1 MKKRSF
7 KPFGNI
13 SALTLGGGG
22 LGQVWGETSR
32 EEAVA
37 TVNLA
42 IEKGIT
48 HLDVA
53 PMYGKGEAERV
64 VGEVFKGKDLGDVK
78 ITTKCRLGTLP
89 DDEVYERLIS
99 SLNKSL
105 DNLNMERVDL
115 FLLHSQLR
123 QDDFQLHT
131 LNEYRETNTT
141 SLSCYYN
148 AVIPAFERLK
158 EEGKIGSWG
167 IGGLGQTQAIL
178 EVLNHDIQ
186 PEAIQCVVNPLN
198 SAGAIGYVD
207 QDFDPQKILTESQKV
222 GVPILGIRA
231 VQAGALTLQ
240 MDREP
245 HPSGFDIKDFEDY
258 DKAEPFRQLS
268 SEWNINPSILAHRY
282 ALSVEKVSSVI
293 LGVKNREELLECIE
307 AESLGELDQGQIS
320 EIDSAMGGI

>member
-1 MKKRSF
+1 M
-7 KPFGNI
+7 
-13 SALTLGGGG
+13 
-22 LGQVWGETSR
+22 
-32 EEAVA
+32 
-37 TVNLA
+37 
-42 IEKGIT
+42 
-48 HLDVA
+48 
-53 PMYGKGEAERV
+53 
-64 VGEVFKGKDLGDVK
+64 
-78 ITTKCRLGTLP
+78 GTLP

-123 QDDFQLHT
+123 QDDFQLYT

-231 VQAGALTLQ
+231 VQAGALTLE

-258 DKAEPFRQLS
+258 DKAEPFRKLA

-282 ALSVEKVSSVI
+282 ALSAEKVSSVI

-307 AESLGELDQGQIS
+307 AESLGELNQDQIS
-320 EIDSAMGGI
+320 AIDTVLSR

>member
-1 MKKRSF
+1 MEKRSF
-7 KPFGNI
+7 KPYGSI

-22 LGQVWGETSR
+22 LGQVWGETTR
-32 EEAVA
+32 EEAIE

-42 IEKGIT
+42 VENGIN

-89 DDEVYERLIS
+89 DDKVYERLIS

-131 LNEYRETNTT
+131 LNEYRDTNTT

-158 EEGKIGSWG
+158 QEGKIGSWG

-178 EVLNHDIQ
+178 EVLNHEIQ
-186 PEAIQCVVNPLN
+186 PEAVQCVVNPLN

-231 VQAGALTLQ
+231 VQAGALTLE

-258 DKAEPFRQLS
+258 DKAEPFRKLA
-268 SEWNINPSILAHRY
+268 SEWKMNPSILAHRY
-282 ALSVEKVSSVI
+282 ALSAEKVSSVI
-293 LGVKNREELLECIE
+293 LGVKNRAELLDCIE
-307 AESLGELDQGQIS
+307 AESLGELNHDQIS
-320 EIDSAMGGI
+320 TIDTALSR

>member
-1 MKKRSF
+1 MKKRAF
-7 KPFGNI
+7 KPYGSI

-22 LGQVWGETSR
+22 LGQVWGETTR
-32 EEAVA
+32 EEAIA

-42 IEKGIT
+42 VENGIN

-89 DDEVYERLIS
+89 DDKVYERLIS

-123 QDDFQLHT
+123 QDDFQLYT
-131 LNEYRETNTT
+131 LNEYRDTNTT

-158 EEGKIGSWG
+158 QEGKIGSWG

-178 EVLNHDIQ
+178 EALNHEIQ
-186 PEAIQCVVNPLN
+186 PEAVQCVVNPLN

-231 VQAGALTLQ
+231 VQAGALTLE

-258 DKAEPFRQLS
+258 DKAEPFRKLA
-268 SEWNINPSILAHRY
+268 SEWKMNPSILAHRY
-282 ALSVEKVSSVI
+282 ALSAEKVSSVI
-293 LGVKNREELLECIE
+293 LGVKNRAELLDCIE
-307 AESLGELDQGQIS
+307 AESLGKISQDQIS
-320 EIDSAMGGI
+320 KIDTALSR

>member
-7 KPFGNI
+7 KPYGSI

-22 LGQVWGETSR
+22 LGQVWGETTR
-32 EEAVA
+32 EEAIA

-42 IEKGIT
+42 VENGIN

-89 DDEVYERLIS
+89 DDKVYERLIS

-131 LNEYRETNTT
+131 LNEYRDINTT

-158 EEGKIGSWG
+158 QEGKIGSWG

-178 EVLNHDIQ
+178 EVLNHEIQ
-186 PEAIQCVVNPLN
+186 PEAVQCVVNPLN

-231 VQAGALTLQ
+231 VQAGALTLE

-258 DKAEPFRQLS
+258 DKAEPFRKLA
-268 SEWNINPSILAHRY
+268 SEWKMNPSILAHRY
-282 ALSVEKVSSVI
+282 ALSAEKVSSVI
-293 LGVKNREELLECIE
+293 LGVKNRAELLDCIE
-307 AESLGELDQGQIS
+307 AESLGELNQDQIS
-320 EIDSAMGGI
+320 TIDIALSR

>member
-1 MKKRSF
+1 MEKRSF
-7 KPFGNI
+7 KPYGSI

-22 LGQVWGETSR
+22 LGQVWGETTR
-32 EEAVA
+32 EEAIA

-42 IEKGIT
+42 VENGIN

-89 DDEVYERLIS
+89 DDKVYERLIS

-123 QDDFQLHT
+123 QDDFQLYT
-131 LNEYRETNTT
+131 LNEYRDTNTT

-158 EEGKIGSWG
+158 QEGKIGSWG

-178 EVLNHDIQ
+178 EALNHEIQ
-186 PEAIQCVVNPLN
+186 PEAVQCVVNPLN

-231 VQAGALTLQ
+231 VQAGALTLK

-245 HPSGFDIKDFEDY
+245 HPSGFDIRDFEDY
-258 DKAEPFRQLS
+258 DKAEPFRKLA
-268 SEWNINPSILAHRY
+268 SEWKMNPSTLAHRY
-282 ALSVEKVSSVI
+282 ALSAEKVSSVI
-293 LGVKNREELLECIE
+293 LGVKNRSELLDCIK
-307 AESLGELDQGQIS
+307 AESLGELNQDQIS
-320 EIDSAMGGI
+320 TIDTALSR

>member
-1 MKKRSF
+1 MEKRSF
-7 KPFGNI
+7 KPYGSI

-22 LGQVWGETSR
+22 LGQVWGETTR
-32 EEAVA
+32 EEAIA

-42 IEKGIT
+42 VENGIN

-89 DDEVYERLIS
+89 DDKVYERLIS

-123 QDDFQLHT
+123 QDDFQLYT
-131 LNEYRETNTT
+131 LNEYRDTNTT

-158 EEGKIGSWG
+158 QEGKIGSWG

-178 EVLNHDIQ
+178 EVLNHEIQ
-186 PEAIQCVVNPLN
+186 PEAVQCVVNPLN

-231 VQAGALTLQ
+231 VQAGALTLE

-258 DKAEPFRQLS
+258 DKAEPFRKLA
-268 SEWNINPSILAHRY
+268 SEWKMNPSILAHRY
-282 ALSVEKVSSVI
+282 ALSAEKVSSVI
-293 LGVKNREELLECIE
+293 LGVKNRAELLDCIE
-307 AESLGELDQGQIS
+307 AESLGELNQDQIS
-320 EIDSAMGGI
+320 TIDTALSK

>member
-1 MKKRSF
+1 MEKRSF
-7 KPFGNI
+7 KPYGSI

-22 LGQVWGETSR
+22 LGQVWGETTR
-32 EEAVA
+32 EEAIA

-42 IEKGIT
+42 LENGIN

-99 SLNKSL
+99 SLEKSL
-105 DNLNMERVDL
+105 VNLNMERVDL

-123 QDDFQLHT
+123 QDDFQLYTH
-131 LNEYRETNTT
+131 NEHRETNTT

-158 EEGKIGSWG
+158 QEGKIGSWG
-167 IGGLGQTQAIL
+167 IGGLGQNQAIL
-178 EVLNHDIQ
+178 EALNHEIQ

-222 GVPILGIRA
+222 GIPILGIRA
-231 VQAGALTLQ
+231 VQAGALTLK

-245 HPSGFDIKDFEDY
+245 HPSGFDIRDFEDY
-258 DKAEPFRQLS
+258 DKAEPFRKLA
-268 SEWNINPSILAHRY
+268 SEWKMNPSTLAHRY
-282 ALSVEKVSSVI
+282 ALSAEKVSSVI
-293 LGVKNREELLECIE
+293 LGVKNRSELLDCIK
-307 AESLGELDQGQIS
+307 AESLGELNQDQIS
-320 EIDSAMGGI
+320 TIDTALSR